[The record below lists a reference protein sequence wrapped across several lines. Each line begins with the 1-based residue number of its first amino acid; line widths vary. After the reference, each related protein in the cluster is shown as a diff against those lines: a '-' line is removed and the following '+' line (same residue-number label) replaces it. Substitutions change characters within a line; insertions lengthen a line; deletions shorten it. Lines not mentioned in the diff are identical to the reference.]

1 MRGIEYNENMPRQQD
16 PLTMDFLLLGLIG
29 QKPTHAYDLCRQLS
43 ESEELKTLW
52 TFRQSRLYAV
62 LDKIE
67 KNGLITTRIDAND
80 SLPARKICTLT
91 PEGTATFEAW
101 LHSPVS
107 HMNELRS
114 DFLGK
119 LYFLKDRPE
128 EERAAV
134 IALQK
139 QQCTRWQEIIRKKL
153 EEHPD
158 ADDYLHIIYSFR
170 AEFVRSALRWMDT
183 L

>member
-1 MRGIEYNENMPRQQD
+1 MNIREAKEQIKN
-16 PLTMDFLLLGLIG
+16 TM
-29 QKPTHAYDLCRQLS
+29 
-43 ESEELKTLW
+43 
-52 TFRQSRLYAV
+52 
-62 LDKIE
+62 
-67 KNGLITTRIDAND
+67 
-80 SLPARKICTLT
+80 
-91 PEGTATFEAW
+91 
-101 LHSPVS
+101 
-107 HMNELRS
+107 
-114 DFLGK
+114 K